1 MIGMEDFIR
10 SICTGLVLI
19 LLSFILMTG
28 CTGPGSGGNAA
39 DTEKILDY
47 PKNSS
52 GVKRTPLRIATMFGG
67 TDPAA
72 AVYEEAILSFQDANP
87 SIEITDESMTSEGDG
102 YRTKIKTDFS
112 SGNDLDIVF
121 FYTGADARYII
132 QAGKLMPYE
141 EMWKDYPDLARDITE
156 FSREAMREF
165 DGKIYAL
172 PVTGFY
178 EGLFLNQELFHKY
191 QVELPTDWSKFE
203 NAIQKFHQ
211 AGIVPIAGPLAQ
223 SHYLIEHFILSAA
236 GAQGHQDVFANGI
249 NPDWILGF
257 QNLQKIYNMGGFSK
271 DAATTDIE
279 MAQDL
284 FRREK
289 AAMILE
295 GSWLI
300 GGCSEELQK
309 KMTVLPMPPAP
320 NGKMDPDT
328 LVAGLSSGY
337 SISTKAWQDPVKRK
351 AAVKLVNTLLSSEVV
366 LKMAAA
372 NGGVPAAEVSVSG
385 LSPVAKDGYVM
396 FARAKRRNMPIDSRL
411 VPEAFNEIVKYG
423 VPYIVT
429 GEKTPEDVLEQ
440 VMRIQNSSDGS
451 EQENKGKRY

>member
-1 MIGMEDFIR
+1 MKDFIK
-10 SICTGLVLI
+10 SICSGVSLI
-19 LLSFILMTG
+19 LFSFLLMTG
-28 CTGPGSGGNAA
+28 CTGPGSGRNAA
-39 DTEKILDY
+39 DTKKILDY
-47 PKNSS
+47 PRNSS
-52 GVKRTPLRIATMFGG
+52 GVKRTALRIATMFGG

-72 AVYEEAILSFQDANP
+72 AVYEEAILNFQDANP

-112 SGNDLDIVF
+112 SGNDLDVVF

-141 EMWKDYPDLARDITE
+141 EMWKDYPDLARDITD

-178 EGLFLNQELFHKY
+178 EGLFLNQELFQKY
-191 QVELPTDWSKFE
+191 QVELPTDWNKFE

-236 GAQGHQDVFANGI
+236 GAKGHQDVFADGI
-249 NPDWILGF
+249 NSDWILGF
-257 QNLQKIYNMGGFSK
+257 QNLRKVYDMGGFSK

-284 FRREK
+284 FRKEK

-300 GGCSEELQK
+300 GGCSEKLQK

-320 NGKMDPDT
+320 NGKMEPDT

-337 SISTKAWQDPVKRK
+337 SVSTKAWQDPVKRK
-351 AAVKLVNTLLSSEVV
+351 AAVKLVNTLLGSEVV

-372 NGGVPAAEVSVSG
+372 NGGVPAAGVSVSG

-396 FARAKRRNMPIDSRL
+396 FSRAKHRNMPIDSRL

-440 VMRIQNSSDGS
+440 VRKIQNLRDGS
-451 EQENKGKRY
+451 GQETEEKRY